1 MSALLLMPVLL
12 CLGIVLIVALCLLGR
27 FKVPSR
33 IEYGLAVG
41 WIYVRLVICLI
52 AAVGL
57 VASWLYMVITMK
69 APNGRQLVPGDL
81 LWLAVVMIP
90 LALFFVRV
98 GRFGKRAK
106 LSSLREDRAVQRR
119 RFERYGRYE

>member
-98 GRFGKRAK
+98 GRFGKRTK